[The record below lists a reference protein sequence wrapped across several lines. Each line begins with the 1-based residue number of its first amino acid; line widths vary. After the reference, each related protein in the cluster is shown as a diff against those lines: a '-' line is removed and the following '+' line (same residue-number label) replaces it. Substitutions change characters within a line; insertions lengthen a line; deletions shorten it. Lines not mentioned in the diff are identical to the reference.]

1 MKAALQQGYE
11 DDVDPPLSEL
21 AQYIKD
27 ELTHEGYK
35 HMMAV
40 GESQSVNSLL
50 LLADG
55 CLDRTY
61 AHHVEQY

>member
-1 MKAALQQGYE
+1 MSSPGNPFSGQILLCLVQVKAALQQGYE
-11 DDVDPPLSEL
+11 DDVDPPLSKL

-40 GESQSVNSLL
+40 G
-50 LLADG
+50 G
-55 CLDRTY
+55 
-61 AHHVEQY
+61 